1 MLSCAQT
8 PNGCSF
14 LFEQLVY
21 VWQDSSWIS
30 DRSSNVFAWRKVVK
44 VVHSLPFINTSLYT
58 KGTLWR
64 NSWRLQ
70 TKHYMLYD
78 SKTTHDLYHVCSIV
92 KDTHQILSSFIFHA
106 INTYLTRFALL
117 DQKPLD
123 HYISFLLL
131 LQQIVCVCCV
141 VSNFLWPHGL

>member
-1 MLSCAQT
+1 
-8 PNGCSF
+8 
-14 LFEQLVY
+14 
-21 VWQDSSWIS
+21 
-30 DRSSNVFAWRKVVK
+30 
-44 VVHSLPFINTSLYT
+44 
-58 KGTLWR
+58 
-64 NSWRLQ
+64 
-70 TKHYMLYD
+70 MLYD

-141 VSNFLWPHGL
+141 VSNFL